1 MSISH
6 LCSRQAK
13 NAATFKRWH
22 SCFGARML
30 YEHTNN
36 NAAGLLL
43 QKVLFSSHSLAM
55 LWFASWK
62 LVRRTGTIA
71 SCVPSR
77 FKTMLDFELSCNVSS
92 IYFELQTSLLCAPWV
107 QPQHLPT
114 SAISVVRKSFDAR
127 KVRNTPRK
135 THKPEDRCA
144 RACVCVCVCAHARVC
159 SRHHLLV
166 SCSARNVLLACF
178 WEAGATQLLL
188 QM

>member
-1 MSISH
+1 MLRH
-6 LCSRQAK
+6 LSAGIHALAHGCRKDTLERCRVLVAEGPALITFTGHALVCFLETRSPHRHNCFLCAFTVQD
-13 NAATFKRWH
+13 NAR
-22 SCFGARML
+22 
-30 YEHTNN
+30 
-36 NAAGLLL
+36 
-43 QKVLFSSHSLAM
+43 
-55 LWFASWK
+55 
-62 LVRRTGTIA
+62 
-71 SCVPSR
+71 
-77 FKTMLDFELSCNVSS
+77 FELSCNVSS